1 MKAKIVMAVLLA
13 AASSAAMA
21 GEYSCTAYCVSGS
34 GSIEKTQ
41 VTISADSKSD
51 AAQKVDNQADRI
63 CRDAGYKRATSSDM
77 SSSQCSKN

>member
-13 AASSAAMA
+13 SSSTMAFAS
-21 GEYSCTAYCVSGS
+21 EYSCTVNCVSGS

-41 VTISADSKSD
+41 ATVSADSKSD
-51 AAQKVDNQADRI
+51 AAQKVDSQADRI